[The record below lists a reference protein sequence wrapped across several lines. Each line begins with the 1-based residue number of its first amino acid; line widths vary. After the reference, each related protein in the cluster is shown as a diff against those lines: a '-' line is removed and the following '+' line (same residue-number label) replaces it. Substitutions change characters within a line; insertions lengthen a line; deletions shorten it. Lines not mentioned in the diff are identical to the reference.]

1 MSKPLLQPNKF
12 KNSLEDR
19 SMMERRLSNEG
30 LESPKMS
37 KGENFLKSPK
47 AESPVHSDLEY
58 GKHIAKL
65 PGS

>member
-1 MSKPLLQPNKF
+1 
-12 KNSLEDR
+12 
-19 SMMERRLSNEG
+19 MMERRLSNEG